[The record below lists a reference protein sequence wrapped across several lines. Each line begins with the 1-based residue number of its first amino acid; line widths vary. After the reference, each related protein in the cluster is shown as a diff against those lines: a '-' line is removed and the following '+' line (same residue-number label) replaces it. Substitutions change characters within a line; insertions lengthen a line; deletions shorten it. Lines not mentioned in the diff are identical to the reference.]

1 MPALAHGLSSSIATN
16 VKRAAAPLPLND
28 RKGPRMT
35 RPRSVYPNREAYEL
49 VIFDVRI
56 PDVAELLHRERA
68 AWQEHGDIEALD
80 EGHFV
85 LVVRP
90 GGLRRWVA

>member
-1 MPALAHGLSSSIATN
+1 VPPTTGKDLSMI
-16 VKRAAAPLPLND
+16 
-28 RKGPRMT
+28 
-35 RPRSVYPNREAYEL
+35 RPRSVYPHNREAYEL

-56 PDVAELLHRERA
+56 PDVAERLHRERA

-90 GGLRRWVA
+90 GGVRRWVA

>member
-1 MPALAHGLSSSIATN
+1 MPTTTGKDLSMI
-16 VKRAAAPLPLND
+16 
-28 RKGPRMT
+28 
-35 RPRSVYPNREAYEL
+35 RPRSVYPHNREAYEL

-56 PDVAELLHRERA
+56 PDVAERLHRELA

-90 GGLRRWVA
+90 GGVRRWVA

>member
-1 MPALAHGLSSSIATN
+1 MPPPTGKDLSMI
-16 VKRAAAPLPLND
+16 
-28 RKGPRMT
+28 

-56 PDVAELLHRERA
+56 PDVAERLHRERA

-80 EGHFV
+80 EDHFV

-90 GGLRRWVA
+90 GWVTEAVA